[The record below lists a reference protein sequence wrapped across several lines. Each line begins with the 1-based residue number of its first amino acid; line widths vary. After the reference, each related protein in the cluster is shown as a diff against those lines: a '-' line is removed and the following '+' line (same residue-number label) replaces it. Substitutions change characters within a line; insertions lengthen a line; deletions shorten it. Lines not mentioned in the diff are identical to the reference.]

1 MESGAEGGS
10 LGKQGEGRRGDAGG
24 GGGGE
29 RDARVRLLVASRL
42 NLLSAG
48 G

>member
-24 GGGGE
+24 GGGE